1 MLLIPPGISFCS
13 IPRSKGSKLGM
24 FQKVFSIWFSNINI
38 LEARLA
44 REGHREKREP
54 AGGGNSSG
62 KKGAIRDVSATG
74 VKGAEN

>member
-1 MLLIPPGISFCS
+1 
-13 IPRSKGSKLGM
+13 M
-24 FQKVFSIWFSNINI
+24 FQEVFSRWFSNINI

-44 REGHREKREP
+44 REGHREKREL

-62 KKGAIRDVSATG
+62 EKRAIRDVPATG